1 MPKCDCALKTR
12 PQNDKGLVPAD
23 VVPDPMDMS
32 LDKAEAAMVA
42 KELKQLLL
50 DAVPLSCNLP
60 RATLPNYDNIPG
72 NLMLSSLGLKL
83 GDRVVL
89 DDMKV
94 RGWDTKCDIFPVSC
108 LRMWVRLV
116 QGDNIQTYCIATTY
130 LLICPSILCFVLQ
143 N

>member
-1 MPKCDCALKTR
+1 
-12 PQNDKGLVPAD
+12 
-23 VVPDPMDMS
+23 MDMS

-60 RATLPNYDNIPG
+60 RITLPNYDNIPG

-94 RGWDTKCDIFPVSC
+94 SWKHRKIKTKSEEWKRHIDEDSSV
-108 LRMWVRLV
+108 VTV
-116 QGDNIQTYCIATTY
+116 HQAG
-130 LLICPSILCFVLQ
+130 
-143 N
+143 

>member
-1 MPKCDCALKTR
+1 MCLSVGAFVPR
-12 PQNDKGLVPAD
+12 FQNDEGLVPAD

-32 LDKAEAAMVA
+32 LDKAEAAMAA

-83 GDRVVL
+83 GDRVQL
-89 DDMKV
+89 DDTKV
-94 RGWDTKCDIFPVSC
+94 RRRLMSRRSPLLSPAC
-108 LRMWVRLV
+108 LITL
-116 QGDNIQTYCIATTY
+116 G
-130 LLICPSILCFVLQ
+130 
-143 N
+143 

>member
-1 MPKCDCALKTR
+1 MGLLKFGLLKIV
-12 PQNDKGLVPAD
+12 PLLNEFPLQNDKGQVPAE

-42 KELKQLLL
+42 KEMKQLLL

-72 NLMLSSLGLKL
+72 NLMLASLGLKL
-83 GDRVVL
+83 GDQVVL

-94 RGWDTKCDIFPVSC
+94 RFYTIKAKPFFLSMQMLESV
-108 LRMWVRLV
+108 LMHRMWW
-116 QGDNIQTYCIATTY
+116 
-130 LLICPSILCFVLQ
+130 S
-143 N
+143 